1 MHYVNLGRTGLKISA
16 IVLGC
21 GNFGGM
27 GSRPELFGK
36 VTTRPEAFAIMDRAW
51 ELGINCFDTAD
62 SYGGGLS
69 ESFIGEWLKQK
80 GAAVRDQLVLSSKVR
95 SRVGDGPNDQGLSR
109 HRILRQIELSLRRLG
124 ADYLDLYIT
133 HSPDPATPLEETLG
147 ALDGLVRQGKV
158 RYIGAANM
166 PAWLLAKALWISDR
180 HGFSRFEWVQ
190 NSYSLLDRT
199 DERQL
204 IPLLQDQQLGYTPFS
219 PLAGGWLTS
228 RYRAGEP
235 IPPGSRAWIS
245 ARITAPSPPKRP
257 SPPWRRCAAM
267 PSSVAWT
274 WPRWRWPGSCR
285 TRWSLPRWSAPAVR
299 SISTSLSPPWR
310 STWLRTNGTCWP
322 ASSRIMSLFP
332 EFQIGL
338 LNGWIPLV
346 LYFLGLMLS
355 VSLYSKESRLWLFN
369 NPRDERKRLF
379 LFIRLGGQ
387 LAMLAYIGMLIVTP
401 LHIDHPIFLVGA
413 GIYAIGYLLEMSALH
428 YFRMAAPGEPV
439 VG

>member
-16 IVLGC
+16 LVLGC

-109 HRILRQIELSLRRLG
+109 HHILRQIDLSLRRLG

-158 RYIGAANM
+158 RYIGAANL
-166 PAWLLAKALWISDR
+166 PAWLLAKSLWISDR

-204 IPLLQDQQLGYTPFS
+204 FPLLQDQQLGYTPFS
-219 PLAGGWLTS
+219 PLAGGWLTG

-235 IPPGSRAWIS
+235 IPPGSRMDLRPDYRLIATEKTFPALEALRRHAAERGLDMASLALAWVMS
-245 ARITAPSPPKRP
+245 HPLVTAPLVGP
-257 SPPWRRCAAM
+257 RRAEHLDLVEPALEIHLAA
-267 PSSVAWT
+267 
-274 WPRWRWPGSCR
+274 
-285 TRWSLPRWSAPAVR
+285 
-299 SISTSLSPPWR
+299 
-310 STWLRTNGTCWP
+310 
-322 ASSRIMSLFP
+322 
-332 EFQIGL
+332 
-338 LNGWIPLV
+338 
-346 LYFLGLMLS
+346 
-355 VSLYSKESRLWLFN
+355 
-369 NPRDERKRLF
+369 DERDL
-379 LFIRLGGQ
+379 
-387 LAMLAYIGMLIVTP
+387 LAGFFKDYE
-401 LHIDHPIFLVGA
+401 PI
-413 GIYAIGYLLEMSALH
+413 S
-428 YFRMAAPGEPV
+428 
-439 VG
+439 